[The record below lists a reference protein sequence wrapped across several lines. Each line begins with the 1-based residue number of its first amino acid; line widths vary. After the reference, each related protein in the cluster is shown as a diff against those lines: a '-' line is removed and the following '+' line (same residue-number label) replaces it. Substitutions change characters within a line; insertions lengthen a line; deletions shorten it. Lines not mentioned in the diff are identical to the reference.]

1 MEIVDKNASFVEFR
15 KKYPVFTYESF
26 DYKLTERGISFSFHF
41 HIGDEWHFN
50 PASEIDFQQVPLLK
64 NIPEAEI
71 ENLVFHIGMI
81 ELISY
86 WKPTC
91 SSSVVIKPYRLS
103 EDQIKWWKKLWY
115 NGLGEFF
122 YINSIQTS
130 AKDFLWISS
139 GEKELSSFDYSAGN
153 PLSTLVPIG
162 GGKDSPV
169 TLELIKNSGRQVIPL
184 IINPRGAT
192 LNTVKMSGLPMDAFV
207 SVKRSID
214 PVLLEMN
221 SKGYLNGHTPF
232 SAMLAFYTLL
242 MARMTGVS
250 DIALSNESSAN
261 ESTVPGTDVNHQYSK
276 SFEFEQDFRDYYK
289 KYISEG
295 FNYFSFLRPLT
306 ELQIAGLF
314 SQMTVYHEVFRSC
327 NAGSKEDIWCGKCP
341 KCLFA
346 NIILSPFLP
355 PEKLKEI
362 FGSDL
367 FDDKALETAFDELTG
382 KIPVKP
388 FECVGTVSEVN
399 EAIQLAIQ
407 KFYQEKDTLP
417 YLLSVYEKRHPE
429 TVVNSPGFWNKE
441 HNLSPFYEKILQ
453 HVSGA
458 E

>member
-1 MEIVDKNASFVEFR
+1 MKIVEKNSDFVEFR
-15 KKYPVFTYESF
+15 KEFPVFTYESF
-26 DYKLTERGISFSFHF
+26 DYKLTDGGISFSFHF
-41 HIGDEWHFN
+41 HIGDKWHFHL
-50 PASEIDFQQVPLLK
+50 ASEIDFQQVPFLK
-64 NIPEAEI
+64 SVPEVEI
-71 ENLVFHIGMI
+71 ENLVFHIGLI

-91 SSSVVIKPYRLS
+91 SPSVVIKPFKLS
-103 EDQIKWWKKLWY
+103 DDQIKWWKKLWY

-122 YINSIQTS
+122 YVNSIQTS
-130 AKDFLWISS
+130 VRDFLWITS
-139 GEKELSSFDYSAGN
+139 GEKELSSFEFNAAN
-153 PLSTLVPIG
+153 KLSTLVPIG

-169 TLELIKNSGRQVIPL
+169 TLELIKNGGRNVIPL

-221 SKGYLNGHTPF
+221 SKGFLNGHTPF

-242 MARMTGVS
+242 IARMTGVY

-276 SFEFEQDFRDYYK
+276 SFEFEQDFRKYYLQ
-289 KYISEG
+289 YLSEH

-306 ELQIAGLF
+306 ELQIAELF
-314 SQMTVYHEVFRSC
+314 SRMTAYHAVFRSC
-327 NAGSKEDIWCGKCP
+327 NAGSKEDIWCGQCP

-346 NIILSPFLP
+346 NIILSPFISP
-355 PEKLKEI
+355 DKLKEI
-362 FGSDL
+362 FGINMYENKSL
-367 FDDKALETAFDELTG
+367 KTAFDELTG
-382 KIPVKP
+382 VSPVKP

-407 KFYQEKDTLP
+407 RFYSDPVSMP
-417 YLLSVYEKRHPE
+417 YLLSVYEKPHE
-429 TVVNSPGFWNKE
+429 ITDANSLNSWNSE
-441 HNLSPFYEKILQ
+441 HNLLPEYEKILRD
-453 HVSGA
+453 VSGIK
-458 E
+458 

>member
-1 MEIVDKNASFVEFR
+1 MKIVEKYHDFVEFR
-15 KKYPVFTYESF
+15 EKYPVFTYESF

-50 PASEIDFQQVPLLK
+50 PSSEVDFQSVPSLK
-64 NIPEAEI
+64 HIPEAEI

-91 SSSVVIKPYRLS
+91 SPSVVIKPFCLS
-103 EDQIKWWKKLWY
+103 DEQIRWWKKLWY

-122 YINSIQTS
+122 YINSIQTT

-139 GEKELSSFDYSAGN
+139 GEKTLSSFKYNAANS
-153 PLSTLVPIG
+153 LSTLVPIG

-169 TLELIKNSGRQVIPL
+169 TLELIKSSGRRVIPL

-192 LNTVKMSGLPMDAFV
+192 INTVKVSGIANDRFV
-207 SVKRSID
+207 SVKRTID
-214 PVLLEMN
+214 PALLEMN
-221 SKGYLNGHTPF
+221 SRGFLNGHTPF

-242 MARMTGVS
+242 IARMTGVS

-261 ESTVPGTDVNHQYSK
+261 ESTVPGTYVNHQYSK

-289 KYISEG
+289 KYISDG
-295 FNYFSFLRPLT
+295 YNYFSFLRPLT

-314 SQMTVYHEVFRSC
+314 SEMKDYHPVFRSC
-327 NAGSKEDIWCGKCP
+327 NAGSREDIWCGKCP

-346 NIILSPFLP
+346 NIILSPFLSP
-355 PEKLKEI
+355 AKLSAI
-362 FGSDL
+362 FGSNLYENKDL
-367 FDDKALETAFDELTG
+367 KTSFDELTG
-382 KIPVKP
+382 AIPVKP

-399 EAIQLAIQ
+399 EAVLLAIR
-407 KFYQEKDTLP
+407 KYYTDKNRLP
-417 YLLSVYEKRHPE
+417 FLLVDYADRFQMPASD
-429 TVVNSPGFWNKE
+429 SLSSWNNE
-441 HNLSPFYEKILQ
+441 HNLSAEYEKILRD
-453 HVSGA
+453 VL
-458 E
+458 

>member
-1 MEIVDKNASFVEFR
+1 MKIVEKYHDFVEFR
-15 KKYPVFTYESF
+15 EKYPVFTYESF

-50 PASEIDFQQVPLLK
+50 PSSEIDFQNVPFLRHV
-64 NIPEAEI
+64 PSAEI

-91 SSSVVIKPYRLS
+91 SPSVVIKPFSLS
-103 EDQIKWWKKLWY
+103 DEQVRWWKKLWY

-122 YINSIQTS
+122 YINSIQTTP
-130 AKDFLWISS
+130 KDFLWITA
-139 GEKELSSFDYSAGN
+139 GEKEIPAFAYAAEN
-153 PLSTLVPIG
+153 PTATMVPVG

-169 TLELIKNSGRQVIPL
+169 TLELIKNSGRRVIPL

-192 LNTVKMSGLPMDAFV
+192 INTVKVSGIADDGFV
-207 SVKRSID
+207 SVKRTID
-214 PVLLEMN
+214 PALLEMN
-221 SKGYLNGHTPF
+221 SKGFLNGHTPF

-242 MARMTGVS
+242 IARLAGVS

-276 SFEFEQDFRDYYK
+276 SFEFEQDFRSYYK
-289 KYISEG
+289 KYISDG

-314 SQMTVYHEVFRSC
+314 SKMKDYHPVFRSC
-327 NAGSKEDIWCGKCP
+327 NVGSKEDIWCGKCP

-346 NIILSPFLP
+346 NIILSPFLS
-355 PEKLKEI
+355 PEKLSDI
-362 FGSDL
+362 FGRNLYESKDL
-367 FDDKALETAFDELTG
+367 KTAFDELTG
-382 KIPVKP
+382 IIPVKP

-399 EAIQLAIQ
+399 EALQLAIRN
-407 KFYQEKDTLP
+407 FYPDNNSLP
-417 YLLSVYEKRHPE
+417 YLLTDY
-429 TVVNSPGFWNKE
+429 VNRFQMPAADSLHSWNNE
-441 HNLSPFYEKILQ
+441 HNLSAEYEKMLRD
-453 HVSGA
+453 VL
-458 E
+458 

>member
-1 MEIVDKNASFVEFR
+1 MKIVEKNSDFVEFR
-15 KKYPVFTYESF
+15 KKHPVFTYESF
-26 DYKLTERGISFSFHF
+26 DYKLTEQGITFSFHF

-50 PASEIDFQQVPLLK
+50 PASEIDFQQVPFLK
-64 NIPEAEI
+64 NLSEADLA
-71 ENLVFHIGMI
+71 NLVFHIGMI

-91 SSSVVIKPYRLS
+91 SPSVVIKPYKLS
-103 EDQIKWWKKLWY
+103 DDQIKWWKKLWY

-139 GEKELSSFDYSAGN
+139 GEKELSKCRFDVEN
-153 PLSTLVPIG
+153 LLSTLVPIG

-169 TLELIKNSGRQVIPL
+169 TLELIKNNGRNVIPL

-207 SVKRSID
+207 LVKRSID
-214 PVLLEMN
+214 QVLLEMN
-221 SKGYLNGHTPF
+221 TRGFLNGHTPF

-242 MARMTGVS
+242 IARMTGVS

-289 KYISEG
+289 KYISEE

-314 SQMTVYHEVFRSC
+314 SRMTAYHAVFRSC
-327 NAGSKEDIWCGKCP
+327 NVGSKDDKWCGHCP

-346 NIILSPFLP
+346 NIILSPFLSP
-355 PEKLKEI
+355 QELIKI
-362 FGSDL
+362 FGENLYEKMELKS
-367 FDDKALETAFDELTG
+367 AFDELTG
-382 KIPVKP
+382 HVPVKP

-407 KFYQEKDTLP
+407 KYYTGAGTLP
-417 YLLSVYEKRHPE
+417 FLLSIYVKRHSE
-429 TVVNSPGFWNKE
+429 LVVNSPGFWNKE
-441 HNLSPFYEKILQ
+441 HNLSSFYEKILH